1 MRYVNTRVMGAHS
14 GSKGDGMV
22 TEPRGDETD
31 HMHEV
36 DAQGPW
42 GSTEG
47 DEMDVLRS
55 LYAYD
60 TETGTFSSHVGD
72 DA

>member
-1 MRYVNTRVMGAHS
+1 MA
-14 GSKGDGMV
+14 

-36 DAQGPW
+36 DAQGSW
-42 GSTEG
+42 GPTEG